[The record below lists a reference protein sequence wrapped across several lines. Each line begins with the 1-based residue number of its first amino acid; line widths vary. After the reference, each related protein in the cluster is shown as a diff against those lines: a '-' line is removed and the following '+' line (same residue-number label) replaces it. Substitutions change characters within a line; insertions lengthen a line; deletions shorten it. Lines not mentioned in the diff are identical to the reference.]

1 MVLYVASTT
10 QDAIAVVPYR
20 PEMQLYDYLRRVLA
34 PRFALHIAHNGES
47 VLDTFYVACPGG
59 GRLVFNRENRLLRL
73 GEVVLQGATVHHIA
87 LGSASEALMRGNAT
101 HGDVTDPCPICFED
115 GTDLELPKCH
125 HRMHSICLGKCLM
138 MTAVCPLCRAHITA

>member
-1 MVLYVASTT
+1 MHDYTITFATLNCLDYTRTCLDSLWQAGVPEERVVVVDNASSDGT
-10 QDAIAVVPYR
+10 V
-20 PEMQLYDYLRRVLA
+20 DYLRASGLPHV
-34 PRFALHIAHNGES
+34 
-47 VLDTFYVACPGG
+47 
-59 GRLVFNRENRLLRL
+59 VFNRENRLIRL
-73 GEVVLQGATVHHIA
+73 GDLVAAGATLHHIA
-87 LGSASEALMRGNAT
+87 LGASSEALMRGNAT